1 MESTASTK
9 LQQPAADASGQRRRV
24 AVLIC
29 GIPPPAVL
37 DTQGDYGAQFSALL
51 QQQSSDAEDWRFWRA
66 YEGELP
72 TEEELAAFNA
82 IVFTGTA
89 RDRSLAV
96 QSLDG

>member
-1 MESTASTK
+1 MESPAGATP
-9 LQQPAADASGQRRRV
+9 QQPAANAPGQRRRV

-72 TEEELAAFNA
+72 TEEELAAFDA

-96 QSLDG
+96 QPLDG

>member
-1 MESTASTK
+1 MESQAGATPQQSVTCASER
-9 LQQPAADASGQRRRV
+9 RRRV

-72 TEEELAAFNA
+72 TEEELAAFDA
-82 IVFTGTA
+82 IVFTGA
-89 RDRSLAV
+89 ACCSWFAV
-96 QSLDG
+96 RHVDG